1 MKKRK
6 VGLVLAGGGG
16 LGAYQIGVWKALRET
31 DLDMYITSVAGTS
44 VGGLNAAL
52 FVQNDFEK
60 AENIWKNIST
70 KQILSYNGRW
80 FSRDGMEE
88 IIDKNLDM
96 RYFDEKNDRNISCW
110 LTCRRVDKEGKNF
123 KGELDEKCTLPNGE
137 KVIWKHV
144 VNNIEYINLQYIPTE
159 SQEKKDEKRK
169 KYLLGT
175 SAMPIIYPQEEIDG
189 SWYADGGTHIYG
201 GDNIPVKPLY
211 EIDKCE
217 IILVVYLRNTPI
229 NRKDFPNATLF
240 EFFPRNDLPARDMLN
255 FTSDNARK
263 LIKCGYEDY
272 IELCEDIRDNID
284 QEQTFLKRLAEKWIE
299 SKTITAEKSYDEEK
313 IKMENNINYN
323 DVAIY
328 SDSEI
333 IENIIKDWSK
343 DDLTALRNECAT
355 CLHENDFNLKKL
367 EETNLLYQIFT
378 GMGWKT
384 KKRIGNN
391 FQRLHKITFDVEM
404 CIISRL
410 GNLAESVANL
420 AINDAN
426 ISSELKDL
434 SKQIKFNNWL
444 DLYVAQHQK
453 EKSRLRKILYI
464 VSNIHKIDPKGCNED
479 LPAIRQTAIDK
490 IGLKDVQVEPSDFV
504 KELLNNCDS
513 FELYITDELKEYQN
527 TNEVLSPYGE
537 LISEAYDLLFNPV
550 ICELKED
557 NRDDINDICFNHLQN
572 YAKKHEIEEKSA
584 DDICVMLLDDLQ
596 NAYCFRE
603 QKIQSENSKVSQ
615 EHQEQEK
622 IESHPQEYKLSVLDF
637 QDQFHLYQYNLDGA
651 YESHEYENKSDI
663 SLKDSSKKDL
673 VTAIN
678 NYSTSLIV
686 KPSNLK
692 LENLNNCKAVS
703 QADLWFCL
711 WKRYTDKTKEKGK
724 QYMAILDYYD
734 HKLSVSYYSISA
746 NTNDCKKI
754 KEISDYI
761 KWDRLPKNKAKDI
774 ITGLSGLTKE
784 NIIVYK
790 TFQEDKIDK
799 KLKEL
804 DDLNLKVDMM
814 EERLLENLKNPDRL
828 KAIMDMLYEMAE

>member
-31 DLDMYITSVAGTS
+31 DLDTYITSVAGTS

-60 AENIWKNIST
+60 AENIWKDISP
-70 KQILSYNGRW
+70 KQILSYNGGW
-80 FSRDGMEE
+80 FSRDGMED

-96 RYFDEKNDRNISCW
+96 RCFDEKNHRNISCW

-123 KGELDEKCTLPNGE
+123 KGEYDEQCTLPNGE
-137 KVIWKHV
+137 KVVWKHV

-211 EIDKCE
+211 EIDKCD
-217 IILVVYLRNTPI
+217 IILIVYLSNTPI
-229 NRKDFPNATLF
+229 NRDDFPSAQLF
-240 EFFPRNDLPARDMLN
+240 EFFPRKDLPALDMLN
-255 FTSDNARK
+255 FTSKNARK
-263 LIKCGYEDY
+263 LIDRGYDDY
-272 IELCEDIRDNID
+272 IKLCKNIRDNID
-284 QEQTFLKRLAEKWIE
+284 KEQTFLKGLAEKWAE
-299 SKTITAEKSYDEEK
+299 CKNITAEKLYWEENE
-313 IKMENNINYN
+313 KMENNNYN
-323 DVAIY
+323 DVAID

-333 IENIIKDWSK
+333 IENIIKSWSN
-343 DDLTALRNECAT
+343 DDLIELLCECET
-355 CLHENDFNLKKL
+355 CLQENDFNFEKLKK
-367 EETNLLYQIFT
+367 TNLLYQIFT
-378 GMGWKT
+378 GMRWKT

-391 FQRLHKITFDVEM
+391 FQRLHKITLDVEK

-410 GNLAESVANL
+410 GNLALSVAEL
-420 AINDAN
+420 AKRDTIN
-426 ISSELKDL
+426 SLTLKAQHKKFTQYDL
-434 SKQIKFNNWL
+434 SEWVEYQVEK
-444 DLYVAQHQK
+444 YQK
-453 EKSRLRKILYI
+453 EPYLKKILYI
-464 VSNIHKIDPKGCNED
+464 VSDIHMIDPMGYTNFLSEKRQK
-479 LPAIRQTAIDK
+479 AIERL
-490 IGLKDVQVEPSDFV
+490 GLKDFPVEPSNFV
-504 KELLNNCDS
+504 EKLLDNCDS
-513 FELYITDELKEYQN
+513 FELYVTDELKEYQN
-527 TNEVLSPYGE
+527 TNEVSPYGE

-557 NRDDINDICFNHLQN
+557 NRDAIKDICLNHLQN
-572 YAKKHEIEEKSA
+572 YAKEHEIEEKSA

-814 EERLLENLKNPDRL
+814 EDRLLENLKNPDGL
-828 KAIMDMLYEMAE
+828 KAIMDMLYDMAE

>member
-1 MKKRK
+1 
-6 VGLVLAGGGG
+6 
-16 LGAYQIGVWKALRET
+16 
-31 DLDMYITSVAGTS
+31 
-44 VGGLNAAL
+44 
-52 FVQNDFEK
+52 
-60 AENIWKNIST
+60 
-70 KQILSYNGRW
+70 
-80 FSRDGMEE
+80 MED

-96 RYFDEKNDRNISCW
+96 RCFDEKNHRNISCW

-123 KGELDEKCTLPNGE
+123 KGEYDEQCTLPNGE
-137 KVIWKHV
+137 KVVWKHV

-211 EIDKCE
+211 EIDKCD
-217 IILVVYLRNTPI
+217 IILIVYLRNTPI
-229 NRKDFPNATLF
+229 NRKNFPNVTLF

-263 LIKCGYEDY
+263 LIECGYNDY
-272 IELCEDIRDNID
+272 IELCEDIRNNID
-284 QEQTFLKRLAEKWIE
+284 QEQTFMKRLAEKWIE
-299 SKTITAEKSYDEEK
+299 SKTITAEKLYDEEK

-328 SDSEI
+328 SDNEI
-333 IENIIKDWSK
+333 IEKIKDWS
-343 DDLTALRNECAT
+343 DDKLIDLLNECET
-355 CLHENDFNLKKL
+355 CLHENDFNFEKL
-367 EETNLLYQIFT
+367 EKTNLLYQFFT
-378 GMGWKT
+378 GIGRKT

-391 FQRLHKITFDVEM
+391 FQRLHEITLNVER
-404 CIISRL
+404 CLNRRL
-410 GNLAESVANL
+410 NNLAEYVADL
-420 AINDAN
+420 AISDAI
-426 ISSELKDL
+426 ISFKIKDQ
-434 SKQIKFNNWL
+434 SKKFKQL
-444 DLYVAQHQK
+444 DLTTWVATLDEELEPYKK
-453 EKSRLRKILYI
+453 EKSYLKKILYI
-464 VSNIHKIDPKGCNED
+464 VSNIRRMDPNGETEAI
-479 LPAIRQTAIDK
+479 PAIRRTAINK
-490 IGLKDVQVEPSDFV
+490 IGLKDFQVEPSEFV
-504 KELLNNCDS
+504 KELLINCDS
-513 FELYITDELKEYQN
+513 FELYVTDELKEYQN
-527 TNEVLSPYGE
+527 TNEVSPYGE

-557 NRDDINDICFNHLQN
+557 NRDAIKDICFNHLQN
-572 YAKKHEIEEKSA
+572 YAKEHEIEEKSA

-637 QDQFHLYQYNLDGA
+637 QNQFHLYQYNLDGVR
-651 YESHEYENKSDI
+651 ESHEYENKSDI

-814 EERLLENLKNPDRL
+814 EDRLLENLKNPDGL